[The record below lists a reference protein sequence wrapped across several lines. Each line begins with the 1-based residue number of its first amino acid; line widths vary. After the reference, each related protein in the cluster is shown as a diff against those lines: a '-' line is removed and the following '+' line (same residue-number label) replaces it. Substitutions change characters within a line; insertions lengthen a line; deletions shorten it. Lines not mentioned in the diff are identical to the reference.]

1 MPPLTPRE
9 RALTEELDEC
19 NETVR
24 QLRAEALTV
33 PVCRYRGFSPCE
45 AGIIGLL
52 SLVPGRVH
60 TAETVRAHLDASY
73 GYRDGTTI
81 KSAQVTIC
89 RLRAKLRRLLPAVTI
104 ETNGWNGYSMTAES
118 VAVMDGLLL
127 V

>member
-24 QLRAEALTV
+24 QLREPLAV
-33 PVCRYRGFSPCE
+33 PACRYAGFSKSE
-45 AGIIGLL
+45 SGIIGLL
-52 SLVPGRVH
+52 SVVSGRMQS
-60 TAETVRAHLDASY
+60 ADQLRAHLDALDDHRERVS
-73 GYRDGTTI
+73 T
-81 KSAQVTIC
+81 KSMQVTLC
-89 RLRAKLRRLLPAVTI
+89 RARAKLRRLAPSATI

-118 VAVMDGLLL
+118 VAVMDRLLL